1 VAAAPLT
8 LQARRLSVGRP
19 AQGALASGL
28 DLRVTPGEVLAVL
41 GPSGCG
47 KSTLLDT
54 LDGTLEPL
62 AGEVRFTAAAVPA
75 GTGHTPHAVR
85 TRITRVAQDLL
96 LVLPSTLEQNVLLG
110 RLPRYRWWRTLVGF
124 PRQDRDE
131 ARALLAELGLGDLA
145 WRRASG
151 VSGGERQR
159 TAVARALFG
168 APAVLLADEPTAN
181 LDQDSADRVLRL
193 LRAHADR
200 TPAAVVVVLHDRR
213 LADRFADAQL
223 DLGAAS

>member
-1 VAAAPLT
+1 MATPALT
-8 LQARRLSVGRP
+8 LRAHGLAVGRP
-19 AQGALASGL
+19 SQGALVRDL
-28 DLRVTPGEVLAVL
+28 DFAVAPGEVLAVL

-54 LDGTLEPL
+54 LDGTLGAL
-62 AGEVRFTAAAVPA
+62 AGEVRYEADGGAY
-75 GTGHTPHAVR
+75 TPQAVR

-110 RLPRYRWWRTLVGF
+110 RLPRYRWWRTLLGF
-124 PRQDRDE
+124 PRADRE
-131 ARALLAELGLGDLA
+131 AARALLAEVGLGDLA
-145 WRRASG
+145 WRHAAG

-181 LDQDSADRVLRL
+181 LDQDTADRILRL
-193 LRAHADR
+193 LREHAR
-200 TPAAVVVVLHDRR
+200 HTPAAVVVVLHDRA
-213 LADRFADAQL
+213 LADRFADAHL
-223 DLGAAS
+223 DLDAAP